1 MITTTQPTP
10 EDQQRAIAGDR
21 DAAEFFVSCMDNF
34 LVGMFYKHGMQANWK
49 DDCLQ
54 AVRMAL
60 LVAIPKWN
68 PAKGSWS
75 TFAGH
80 RARGAMLD
88 WCRAQSHLG
97 YKRKETD
104 NFPGCVSASKVVNE
118 WGDTIAD
125 NITDDESA
133 DGCNAVDLCDLR
145 DFMYSHSASLR
156 MIAMYCLDKMTMKK
170 IAKAIGISESRVSQI
185 MSTIKSDSEVID
197 HVRRLAG
204 V

>member
-10 EDQQRAIAGDR
+10 DDQQRAIAGDR
-21 DAAEFFVSCMDNF
+21 DAAELFVSSMDNF
-34 LVGMFYKHGMQANWK
+34 IVGMFYKHNMKPNWM

-60 LVAIPKWN
+60 LVAIPKWD

-88 WCRAQSHLG
+88 WCREQSHRG

-118 WGDTIAD
+118 WGDTFAD
-125 NITDDESA
+125 LIPDAESS
-133 DGCNAVDLCDLR
+133 DGCDAVDLRDLR

-156 MIAMYCLDKMTMKK
+156 MIAMYFLDRMTMKK

-185 MSTIKSDSEVID
+185 FSSIKSDEQVID